1 MKHVLLSIVLLLTAA
16 GIRAHGGLSMEQDM
30 CKLTVGPYM
39 MHFAGYQ
46 EDAQRTEFC
55 EDIPHKGPTIV
66 VLDMV
71 DPALRD
77 MPLEF
82 QIVRKTDGP
91 VDAAPVVYKLP
102 PAVYPMGT
110 LMVRHDFMDDGDY
123 VGLVYAG
130 VDRKHASVF
139 PFSVGKSG
147 GYWKYTLGVF
157 ALVLL
162 AIGGLQLGRQR
173 LQKDIALQD
182 HSKNQAQ

>member
-1 MKHVLLSIVLLLTAA
+1 MKPWLTAA
-16 GIRAHGGLSMEQDM
+16 ALYVTALGAWAHGGLSMEQDM

-77 MPLEF
+77 MPVEF
-82 QIVRKTDGP
+82 RIVRKTEGP
-91 VDAAPVVYKLP
+91 LDAAPVVYKLP
-102 PAVYPMGT
+102 AATYPRGT
-110 LMVRHDFMDDGDY
+110 LMVRHDFMEDGDY

-130 VDRKHASVF
+130 DAQQYNSVF
-139 PFSVGKSG
+139 PFAVGKPRG
-147 GYWKYTLGVF
+147 GMLYYVLGAV

-162 AIGGLQLGRQR
+162 GLGGLALGRQR
-173 LQKDIALQD
+173 LNKDIA
-182 HSKNQAQ
+182 HQADSPST